1 MPLNCLFVFEPLR
14 FLHTCPSVL
23 LSKFA
28 SQIKLMQ
35 SPVGVSCQSQGPRV
49 AGPKAQGPSS
59 RVPGSQ
65 DPGSQNLE
73 SQSPRSQ
80 GPASQGPGSQVSCLR
95 VPGPGPQVQIQTIP
109 KVSESQ
115 VSGSCVSGSRV
126 PNLRSHGP
134 RSRVPGPDFRLSPI
148 KLRIIYMSN

>member
-49 AGPKAQGPSS
+49 QLPGSQVPRPRVPVPESQGPRIPGPRISGL
-59 RVPGSQ
+59 RVPGLRVLRLRVQGPKSHVS
-65 DPGSQNLE
+65 GSQVLGLRSRFRLYLR

-80 GPASQGPGSQVSCLR
+80 GPASQDPGSQISGLMVPGPGSQVLILDY
-95 VPGPGPQVQIQTIP
+95 PQ
-109 KVSESQ
+109 
-115 VSGSCVSGSRV
+115 
-126 PNLRSHGP
+126 
-134 RSRVPGPDFRLSPI
+134 
-148 KLRIIYMSN
+148 